1 MYRIAF
7 FEVIHMRTLKGPKSL
22 LYSQKLAPYVFVMP
36 FIIVFLLFFIYPA
49 ISTIIMSFQKV
60 EPGNVQFIGLENFR
74 RLNNSEFY
82 LAAANN
88 GIYTVLT
95 LAVLIPGPMLLAIF
109 LNSKIMAARNF
120 FRSVFFIPALT
131 SIVVAGFVFRLIFG
145 ELPGSLLNEIIGM
158 FGYEPIK
165 WLGGPSR
172 ATTFF
177 SLVMLACWR
186 WTGVNILYFLSGLQ
200 NIPEE
205 LYESASIDGA
215 NAFQK
220 MWLITVPMLKP
231 TTIYV
236 LTISIFGGLAM
247 FVESFMLFGGNRSP
261 GGSGLTIIGYL
272 YRFGWEQANL
282 GFGSAI
288 GLTLLVAAL
297 TINVIQ
303 LRLFGLY
310 RRES

>member
-1 MYRIAF
+1 MKQ
-7 FEVIHMRTLKGPKSL
+7 HKGPQSL

-36 FIIVFLLFFIYPA
+36 FIIGFFLFFVYPA
-49 ISTIIMSFQKV
+49 ISTIIMSFQRV

-82 LAAANN
+82 LAARNN
-88 GIYTVLT
+88 LIYTILT
-95 LAVLIPGPMLLAIF
+95 LAVLIPLPMLFAIF
-109 LNSKIMAARNF
+109 LNSKITLARNF
-120 FRSVFFIPALT
+120 FRSIFFIPALT
-131 SIVVAGFVFRLIFG
+131 SIVVAGFIFRMIFG
-145 ELPGSLLNEIIGM
+145 ELEGSVLNDIIGI
-158 FGYEPIK
+158 FGFGPIK
-165 WLGGPSR
+165 WLGGPNQS
-172 ATTFF
+172 TTFLA
-177 SLVMLACWR
+177 LVLLACWR
-186 WTGVNILYFLSGLQ
+186 WTGVNLLYFLSGLQ
-200 NIPEE
+200 NIPDE

-220 MWLITVPMLKP
+220 MWRITVPMLKP

-261 GGSGLTIIGYL
+261 GGSGLTILGYL

-303 LRLFGLY
+303 LKLFGIY
-310 RRES
+310 RKES